1 MLHRLARR
9 RDYDRCRRVAMI
21 AEHQQLTETR
31 HDSSEEIDIPQ
42 RSSNEDTIREDM
54 LSRRRERDRLRR
66 LRETNDE
73 RDARLKLIVLLHGT
87 ELSFLT

>member
-1 MLHRLARR
+1 VRK
-9 RDYDRCRRVAMI
+9 
-21 AEHQQLTETR
+21 LT
-31 HDSSEEIDIPQ
+31 PLK
-42 RSSNEDTIREDM
+42 SSNEDTIREDM

>member
-1 MLHRLARR
+1 
-9 RDYDRCRRVAMI
+9 MI

-54 LSRRRERDRLRR
+54 LSRRRERDR
-66 LRETNDE
+66 
-73 RDARLKLIVLLHGT
+73 
-87 ELSFLT
+87 

>member
-1 MLHRLARR
+1 
-9 RDYDRCRRVAMI
+9 MI

-31 HDSSEEIDIPQ
+31 HDSSEETDTSQ
-42 RSSNEDTIREDM
+42 RTNNEDTIREDR

-73 RDARLKLIVLLHGT
+73 RDARLKLSVLLHGS
-87 ELSFLT
+87 ELSFYT